1 MGQETWNFNKNFKC
15 HLSKSFMKKYF
26 GFLLICLIAPIS
38 AYAQCN
44 CETINRDDG
53 VTIRTCEPV
62 PIGGDQT
69 LEFAISMITN
79 GNDYFLSLNII
90 FDSTPQKATGNLMI
104 RFSDNNMLNFTA
116 VNSQMAFI
124 GGREMAQSIYL
135 IDDFVIDNLK
145 QKDIY
150 TVSFRLEDQT
160 LRTYEAHDNKDI
172 IKRHL
177 RCL

>member
-1 MGQETWNFNKNFKC
+1 MELRWLIELHSIVKKIF
-15 HLSKSFMKKYF
+15 FMKKYF
-26 GFLLICLIAPIS
+26 GLIMCLTVPIS
-38 AYAQCN
+38 VNAQCN

-53 VTIRTCEPV
+53 VTITTCEPA

-79 GNDYFLSLNII
+79 GNDYFISLNIL
-90 FDSTPQKATGNLMI
+90 FDTPPQKATGNLMI
-104 RFSDNNMLNFTA
+104 RFTDNNMLNFTA

-124 GGREMAQSIYL
+124 GGRELAQSIYL
-135 IDDFVIDNLK
+135 VDDFVLENLK

-160 LRTYEAHDNKDI
+160 LRTYEARDNKGI

-177 RCL
+177 QCL

>member
-1 MGQETWNFNKNFKC
+1 MTKIKLTSNLLYLRYLKFTVMIF
-15 HLSKSFMKKYF
+15 FI
-26 GFLLICLIAPIS
+26 LLITPIAS
-38 AYAQCN
+38 VNAQCN
-44 CETINRDDG
+44 CETINRFDG
-53 VTIRTCEPV
+53 VVITSCEPAPV
-62 PIGGDQT
+62 GGDQL

-90 FDSTPQKATGNLMI
+90 FDSPPQKASGNLMI
-104 RFSDNNMLNFTA
+104 RFEDNDMLNFTA

-124 GGREMAQSIYL
+124 GGREMAQSIYM
-135 IDDFVIDNLK
+135 IDDFVLNKLK
-145 QKDIY
+145 QQNIY

-160 LRTYEAHDNKDI
+160 LRTFQAQDNIDI

>member
-1 MGQETWNFNKNFKC
+1 
-15 HLSKSFMKKYF
+15 MKKYF
-26 GFLLICLIAPIS
+26 GLIVCLIVPITVN
-38 AYAQCN
+38 AQCN

-53 VTIRTCEPV
+53 VTITTCEPAPV
-62 PIGGDQT
+62 GGDQN
-69 LEFAISMITN
+69 LEIAISMITN

-90 FDSTPQKATGNLMI
+90 FESSPQKATGNLMI

-116 VNSQMAFI
+116 VNSQMTFI

>member
-1 MGQETWNFNKNFKC
+1 MFKNLFIKI
-15 HLSKSFMKKYF
+15 YF
-26 GFLLICLIAPIS
+26 GFLVICLATPIS
-38 AYAQCN
+38 ANAQCN

-53 VTIRTCEPV
+53 VTIKICEPA

-69 LEFAISMITN
+69 LMFSISVITS
-79 GNDYFLSLNII
+79 GSDYFISLNII

-116 VNSQMAFI
+116 INSQMAFI

-135 IDDFVIDNLK
+135 IDDFVIKNLR
-145 QKDIY
+145 QTEIN
-150 TVSFRLEDQT
+150 TVSFRLEDQA

-172 IKRHL
+172 IRRHL

>member
-1 MGQETWNFNKNFKC
+1 
-15 HLSKSFMKKYF
+15 MKKYIE
-26 GFLLICLIAPIS
+26 LLIICLIAPIS
-38 AYAQCN
+38 SYAQCN

-53 VTIRTCEPV
+53 TTITTCKPA

-79 GNDYFLSLNII
+79 GNDYFISLNIL
-90 FDSTPQKATGNLMI
+90 FDIPPQKATGNLMI
-104 RFSDNNMLNFTA
+104 RFTDNNMLTFTA

-124 GGREMAQSIYL
+124 GGRELAQSIYL
-135 IDDFVIDNLK
+135 VDDFVLENLK
-145 QKDIY
+145 QQDLY
-150 TVSFRLEDQT
+150 TVSFRLEDQI
-160 LRTYEAHDNKDI
+160 LRTYEAQDNKDI